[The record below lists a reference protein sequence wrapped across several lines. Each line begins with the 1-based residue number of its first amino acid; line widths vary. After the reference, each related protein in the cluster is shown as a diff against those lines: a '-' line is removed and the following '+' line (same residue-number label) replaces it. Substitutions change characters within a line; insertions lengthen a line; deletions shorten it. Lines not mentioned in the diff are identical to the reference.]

1 MTFVRLSST
10 LAALLLTLAAVAGP
24 VAGQT
29 ASPASPAQPPA
40 VEAPDPAAPQE
51 RPPEYRFPRPIF
63 RGFQNYTLGK
73 DDVVREIRTV
83 FGDVT
88 IEGRVQGDVMVV
100 MGSLRL
106 TSTAVVERSVLVV
119 GGEVDIDA
127 GARIDQDFVVVAGAV
142 NAPPAFSP
150 GHDHVVIGAPFVGE
164 AVRDLLPWMTHGLLW
179 GRLIVPDL
187 EWVWLVVLMFFLAYL
202 TINTVVDRG
211 VAATADVIGERPVS
225 AFFAGLL
232 VLLLSVPVLAI
243 VAASVIGLAIV
254 PFLIAGMIAAALIGK
269 VAVARSIGRGVTRP
283 ELPEGRIAAL
293 VAFVIGFGVLTL
305 AYMVPVLGFV
315 TWGLTGVL
323 GLGAA
328 TATLRAHMRRERR
341 TPPPPPAPAGGIP
354 AAAPMAPV
362 AAPSAAPSMLV
373 EQPAAPA
380 GTYVPLNAEQPTIPP
395 APGPAAPP
403 VPPPIPP
410 PPVYTQGLA
419 AYPRAM
425 FLDRLAAFVL
435 DCVLVAIT
443 NAMLNRHNDDGFYF
457 FLLIAYHIAF
467 WAWKGTTLGGI
478 IVNLRVIRTDGGDPR
493 PADAVIRALSGI
505 FSIIALGIGYLW
517 MLQDPEKQ
525 TWHDKIAGT
534 LVVKVPRELV
544 MR

>member
-1 MTFVRLSST
+1 MTCARVSTT
-10 LAALLLTLAAVAGP
+10 LAALLLTAAAAAAPLAA
-24 VAGQT
+24 QT
-29 ASPASPAQPPA
+29 VPTPTPPPA

-63 RGFQNYTLGK
+63 RGLQNYTLAK

-88 IEGRVQGDVMVV
+88 VEGRVQGDVMVI

-106 TSTAVVERSVLVV
+106 TSTAVVEGSALVV
-119 GGEVDIDA
+119 GGEANIDS
-127 GARIDQDFVVVAGAV
+127 GARIDRDFVVVGGTA
-142 NAPPAFSP
+142 NTPPAFSP
-150 GHDHVVIGAPFVGE
+150 GHEHVVIGTPFMGD
-164 AVRDLLPWMTHGLLW
+164 AVRDVLPWITQGLLW

-187 EWVWLVVLMFFLAYL
+187 DWVWFVVLMFFLAYL
-202 TINTVVDRG
+202 AINTVVDRG
-211 VAATADVIGERPVS
+211 VAATADVIGDRPVS

-254 PFLIAGMIAAALIGK
+254 PFLVAGMFGAAMIGK
-269 VAVARSIGRGVTRP
+269 VAIARSIGRGVIRP
-283 ELPEGRIAAL
+283 ALPEGRIAAL
-293 VAFVIGFGVLTL
+293 VAFLVGFAVLTL

-315 TWGLTGVL
+315 TWALTGVL

-328 TATLRAHMRRERR
+328 TATLRSHMRRERR
-341 TPPPPPAPAGGIP
+341 NVPPPPA
-354 AAAPMAPV
+354 
-362 AAPSAAPSMLV
+362 
-373 EQPAAPA
+373 
-380 GTYVPLNAEQPTIPP
+380 
-395 APGPAAPP
+395 APGPGDPLPGP
-403 VPPPIPP
+403 VPPLAPAATSMPFDAASATAPP
-410 PPVYTQGLA
+410 PPLPPLPPPPSYTQGLA

-478 IVNLRVIRTDGGDPR
+478 IVNLRVIRTDGADPR

-505 FSIIALGIGYLW
+505 FSIVALGIGYLW

>member
-1 MTFVRLSST
+1 V
-10 LAALLLTLAAVAGP
+10 
-24 VAGQT
+24 
-29 ASPASPAQPPA
+29 
-40 VEAPDPAAPQE
+40 
-51 RPPEYRFPRPIF
+51 I
-63 RGFQNYTLGK
+63 
-73 DDVVREIRTV
+73 
-83 FGDVT
+83 
-88 IEGRVQGDVMVV
+88 
-100 MGSLRL
+100 MGSLRM

-119 GGEVDIDA
+119 GGGVDIDA
-127 GARIDQDFVVVAGAV
+127 GAKINHDFVVVGGTV
-142 NAPPAFSP
+142 NAPTNFSP
-150 GHDHVVIGAPFVGE
+150 GGEHVVIGTPFFGD
-164 AVRDLLPWMTHGLLW
+164 AVRDLLPWITQGLLW

-187 EWVWLVVLMFFLAYL
+187 EWVWAVVLMFFFVYL
-202 TINTVVDRG
+202 TINTVIDRG
-211 VAATADVIGERPVS
+211 VAATADVISDRPVS

-254 PFLIAGMIAAALIGK
+254 PFLMCGMILAAMIGK
-269 VAVARSIGRGVTRP
+269 TAIARSIGRGVLRP
-283 ELPEGRIAAL
+283 ALPEGRTAGFFGFI
-293 VAFVIGFGVLTL
+293 IGFGVLTI
-305 AYMVPVLGFV
+305 AYIVPVLGFV
-315 TWGLTGVL
+315 TWALTGVL

-328 TATLRAHMRRERR
+328 TATLRAYMRRERKVV
-341 TPPPPPAPAGGIP
+341 PPP
-354 AAAPMAPV
+354 V
-362 AAPSAAPSMLV
+362 V
-373 EQPAAPA
+373 PAAPVTTTPSA
-380 GTYVPLNAEQPTIPP
+380 PAFVEAPAAPVTAYVPLNAPLDADPP
-395 APGPAAPP
+395 VTPSDPGPAVPP
-403 VPPPIPP
+403 VPPPVPP
-410 PPVYTQGLA
+410 PSYTQGLA

-478 IVNLRVIRTDGGDPR
+478 VVNLRVIRTDGTDPR
-493 PADAVIRALSGI
+493 PADAVIRGLSGI
-505 FSIIALGIGYLW
+505 FSIVALGIGYLW